1 MTKLISINEA
11 VKLGHRRLRKPE
23 WLSPLDYIEIDI
35 IDGQLGP
42 WIRLYSPYI
51 SLPNGNDYL
60 QVLLIENNVPLDTK
74 EYTPYTMSPSD
85 EDAFR
90 VAMEE
95 FRLLVSDTN
104 TED

>member
-11 VKLGHRRLRKPE
+11 AKLGHRRLRKPE

-51 SLPNGNDYL
+51 SNGYL

-90 VAMEE
+90 MAMEE